1 MEQRSTTELTG
12 RNYPVR
18 DSNPRPP
25 ANNARIIAV
34 SSFKCCYTLLLCT
47 ILCTQPTFLI
57 SNFFI
62 NFIISVF
69 FGIFLNYFR
78 IFLLLSMISFYPSH
92 IYICLV
98 IFIYFYFLLFIII
111 YLTLLEVKGLYI
123 KIYSLIK

>member
-1 MEQRSTTELTG
+1 MLMELFNELLEQRSTTELTEW
-12 RNYPVR
+12 NYPVR

-62 NFIISVF
+62 SLIISF
-69 FGIFLNYFR
+69 FFLDF
-78 IFLLLSMISFYPSH
+78 FE
-92 IYICLV
+92 
-98 IFIYFYFLLFIII
+98 LFSDI
-111 YLTLLEVKGLYI
+111 LTPQYD
-123 KIYSLIK
+123 